1 MAKIKIGR
9 LMMGICQTN
18 CYFVYE
24 EGKTDVIFIDPADQG
39 GYLYD
44 ALKERGFSVAAIY
57 LTHGHFD
64 HIWGAEELRQKSG
77 AKIYA
82 YEGERALCM
91 SDDLNVS
98 ARTGR
103 ACTIEPDVDLKDG
116 EELTTI
122 GITCKVIAT
131 PGHTSGSCCYYFP
144 EGGFVISGDT
154 LFADSVGRT
163 DLPTGSMSELV
174 RSIREKLF
182 LLPDD
187 TLVYP
192 GHGEATEIG
201 HEKQYNP
208 FVVE

>member
-1 MAKIKIGR
+1 M
-9 LMMGICQTN
+9 
-18 CYFVYE
+18 
-24 EGKTDVIFIDPADQG
+24 
-39 GYLYD
+39 
-44 ALKERGFSVAAIY
+44 
-57 LTHGHFD
+57 
-64 HIWGAEELRQKSG
+64 
-77 AKIYA
+77 
-82 YEGERALCM
+82 
-91 SDDLNVS
+91 
-98 ARTGR
+98 
-103 ACTIEPDVDLKDG
+103 
-116 EELTTI
+116 
-122 GITCKVIAT
+122 
-131 PGHTSGSCCYYFP
+131 
-144 EGGFVISGDT
+144 ISGDT

>member
-82 YEGERALCM
+82 YEGERALC
-91 SDDLNVS
+91 
-98 ARTGR
+98 
-103 ACTIEPDVDLKDG
+103 
-116 EELTTI
+116 
-122 GITCKVIAT
+122 
-131 PGHTSGSCCYYFP
+131 
-144 EGGFVISGDT
+144 
-154 LFADSVGRT
+154 
-163 DLPTGSMSELV
+163 
-174 RSIREKLF
+174 
-182 LLPDD
+182 
-187 TLVYP
+187 
-192 GHGEATEIG
+192 
-201 HEKQYNP
+201 
-208 FVVE
+208 

>member
-82 YEGERALCM
+82 Y
-91 SDDLNVS
+91 
-98 ARTGR
+98 
-103 ACTIEPDVDLKDG
+103 
-116 EELTTI
+116 
-122 GITCKVIAT
+122 
-131 PGHTSGSCCYYFP
+131 
-144 EGGFVISGDT
+144 
-154 LFADSVGRT
+154 
-163 DLPTGSMSELV
+163 
-174 RSIREKLF
+174 
-182 LLPDD
+182 
-187 TLVYP
+187 
-192 GHGEATEIG
+192 
-201 HEKQYNP
+201 
-208 FVVE
+208 